1 MLLWRYNVTNV
12 HAFLPPH
19 CNSKG
24 IISNFR
30 EVIFPLSDIAIQR
43 YNAAMRD
50 SSDDCSNKHS
60 VVSADND
67 KAHKSKA
74 I

>member
-1 MLLWRYNVTNV
+1 MWRYNITNAP
-12 HAFLPPH
+12 AFLPRH

-30 EVIFPLSDIAIQR
+30 EVIFPLSNADCIQR
-43 YNAAMRD
+43 YKVAMRD

-60 VVSADND
+60 VIPADND